1 MARTRADSALR
12 RRFSAWAMGIWML
25 LLFAALGSLQ
35 YLQHGEYAYL
45 IAAFVV
51 IVICGACLLRQ
62 SWARTAMQ
70 AMAVV
75 LAVWALISGALMV
88 GQWGDFEIARQH
100 ALAQPALAEV
110 ALWMIARARRTW
122 QVAIVLKAAAV
133 PLLLWLAWRMGRLDV
148 RSQFSA
154 RRR

>member
-1 MARTRADSALR
+1 MR